1 MEEKQEVEYRIGI
14 LMGMG
19 LVMIGFA
26 FDIFEILL
34 DLISF
39 GIGGIIK
46 DIAQIVFFP
55 AVFFILKAPFW
66 KGKKASKKIIAMV
79 IGALTGF
86 IPYVSTIMPEV
97 AISVFMT
104 VYLTRKEDKEALDD
118 PDVAKRRDK
127 NITRYKRV
135 REKVR

>member
-1 MEEKQEVEYRIGI
+1 
-14 LMGMG
+14 
-19 LVMIGFA
+19 
-26 FDIFEILL
+26 L